1 MRGIKYKFFKQQLKS
16 IDKSNKNHDL
26 KLNFELIYCGVTF
39 YGILNISARK
49 YSKIYINLTA
59 ELKVGLGGQFDE

>member
-1 MRGIKYKFFKQQLKS
+1 MRRIKYKFFKQQLKS

-26 KLNFELIYCGVTF
+26 KLKFELIYCGVTF

-49 YSKIYINLTA
+49 LFKNIHQLNSRTKSGFRGTI
-59 ELKVGLGGQFDE
+59 